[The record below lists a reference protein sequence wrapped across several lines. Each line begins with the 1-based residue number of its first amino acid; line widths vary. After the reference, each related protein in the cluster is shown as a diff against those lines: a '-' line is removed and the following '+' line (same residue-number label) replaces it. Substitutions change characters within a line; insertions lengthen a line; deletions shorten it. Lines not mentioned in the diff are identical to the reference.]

1 MIRQG
6 ELVGRQ
12 LMAYE
17 TTEEVGTV
25 EHLLVDMKLAQ
36 VVGLVY
42 KTAAKTAGLIARRQT
57 LSWSQLV
64 KIGRDRILIHHP
76 AELTEHAEAAAQLAA
91 AQDVV
96 GLEVWTDG
104 GDRIGQIVDLCL
116 DVATG
121 KVQQYLFT
129 LNYSGEP
136 SEVDLADEL
145 DHSED
150 DFERSEAAAK
160 TVSAYIIAPQTIIS
174 AGRKRMMIAEEDAYR
189 AKLYDQPLSTL
200 LSVKPSARLD
210 WRSEQLPEM
219 PTDFGELL
227 QRGQSLAGRV
237 GERVK
242 QQAKRFT
249 DERLAHQD
257 LVDADSLPEIA
268 DQLQAKTDQLK
279 QQMQQRFH
287 QAKDQLDHQLED
299 RLGHTSLGRSLGR
312 SLDQTLGR
320 FKRSPAPK
328 PPEDPID
335 IEAFE
340 VWEDD

>member
-6 ELVGRQ
+6 ELVGRG

-17 TTEEVGTV
+17 TTAEVGVV
-25 EHLLVDMKLAQ
+25 EHLLVDVKLAQ

-42 KTAAKTAGLIARRQT
+42 KTVGVIARRQT
-57 LSWSQLV
+57 LGWSQLV
-64 KIGRDRILIHHP
+64 KVGRDRILIHQKDP
-76 AELTEHAEAAAQLAA
+76 QTDPPETTPQIAAAQNM
-91 AQDVV
+91 V

-104 GDRIGQIVDLCL
+104 GDRIGEIVDLCL
-116 DVATG
+116 DLATG

-129 LNYSGEP
+129 LSYSGSPDSGSSDIDQASEP
-136 SEVDLADEL
+136 DEIDDLNLSEP
-145 DHSED
+145 
-150 DFERSEAAAK
+150 AAK
-160 TVSAYIIAPQTIIS
+160 TVSAYIILPQAIIS

-189 AKLYDQPLSTL
+189 AKLYDQPLSP
-200 LSVKPSARLD
+200 LSAGSSGQSLP
-210 WRSEQLPEM
+210 WRAEQLPEM
-219 PTDFGELL
+219 PSDFGELL

-237 GERVK
+237 SERVK

-249 DERLAHQD
+249 DERLASQD

-320 FKRSPAPK
+320 FKRSQTPK

-335 IEAFE
+335 VEAFE